1 MRVKS
6 SLLNITAGIGNQI
19 IITVLS
25 FVSRTVFINS
35 LGVEYL
41 GINGLFTSILAMLSL
56 AEAGI
61 GSSIVYN
68 LYKPVAD
75 NDRPK
80 IMALMNLYK
89 KAYLVIAGVVLLLGL
104 GIMPFLDVFIKNTS
118 VENITIIYMLFL
130 INTVAPYLF
139 VYKYSFLNVN
149 QKNYIVTAVFSV
161 SSILSICAKIAI
173 LYFTQHFIFYL
184 IVDCV
189 VTLTTSIILA
199 MMVDRMYPFL
209 KQKINTK
216 LDPETKAN
224 FIKNMK
230 AILLQNVGTY
240 FIFGVDS
247 ILISSFISVA
257 AVGLYSN
264 YKMLIDLCRTFINQ
278 VFANMYHSVGNL
290 VAKESEEKV
299 FHVFKVTMLLNFWLY
314 SFLAI
319 MLYLLIEPMILVW
332 IGSEFVMGPAVVLLL
347 ILGFYER
354 GMRNSITMVKTTAGI
369 FHEDR
374 FVPLCQAALN
384 LAISFLLV
392 QRMGIAGIFIGTLV
406 SALIVPFWTTPYFV
420 YKRVFKQPLRLY
432 FASYIYYSI
441 IAVTAAAAAGY
452 ACSFLPANGLIGLLL
467 KGIVCLLLINGIYVA
482 VFHRTEE
489 FKYLFGIAQSLLNK
503 LPKLRFLLLK
513 LMKRS
518 RHLEASGNKYYG

>member
-6 SLLNITAGIGNQI
+6 SLLNITAGIGNQM
-19 IITVLS
+19 IITILS
-25 FVSRTVFINS
+25 FISRTVFINS
-35 LGVEYL
+35 LGIEYL

-89 KAYLVIAGVVLLLGL
+89 KAYLVTAGVVLLLGL
-104 GIMPFLDVFIKNTS
+104 GIMPFLDVFIKDTH
-118 VENITIIYMLFL
+118 VENISFIYMLFL

-139 VYKYSFLNVN
+139 VYKNSFLNVN

-161 SSILSICAKIAI
+161 SSILSTCAKIAI

-184 IVDCV
+184 IVECV
-189 VTLTTSIILA
+189 VSLTTSIILA
-199 MMVDRMYPFL
+199 IIVNRMYPFL
-209 KQKINTK
+209 RQKMAVR

-230 AILLQNVGTY
+230 AILLQNIGTY

-247 ILISSFISVA
+247 ILIASFISVA

-278 VFANMYHSVGNL
+278 VFANMYHSLGNL
-290 VAKESEEKV
+290 VAKESEEKI
-299 FHVFKVTMLLNFWLY
+299 FHIFKVTMLLNFWLY
-314 SFLAI
+314 SLLAI
-319 MLYLLIEPMILVW
+319 MLYLFIEPLILVW
-332 IGSEFVMGPAVVLLL
+332 IGSEFVMGPVVVVLLT
-347 ILGFYER
+347 LGFYER
-354 GMRNSITMVKTTAGI
+354 GMRNSIMMVKTTAGI

-374 FVPLCQAALN
+374 FVPLCQAALH
-384 LAISFLLV
+384 LAVSFMLV
-392 QRMGIAGIFIGTLV
+392 QRIGIAGIFIGTLV
-406 SALIVPFWTTPYFV
+406 SALLVPFWTTPYFV

-432 FASYIYYSI
+432 FAKYAYYSA
-441 IAVTAAAAAGY
+441 IAVIAAASAGY
-452 ACSFLPANGLIGLLL
+452 ACSFLPFNGLLGLLL
-467 KGIVCLLLINGIYVA
+467 KGTVCLVLINAIYAA

-489 FKYLFGIAQSLLNK
+489 FKYLLGIFRSIRNKILNIK
-503 LPKLRFLLLK
+503 F
-513 LMKRS
+513 MKRD
-518 RHLEASGNKYYG
+518 RHLKVSGNK

>member
-19 IITVLS
+19 IITILS

-35 LGVEYL
+35 LGIEYL

-104 GIMPFLDVFIKNTS
+104 SIMPFLDVFIKNTS
-118 VENITIIYMLFL
+118 VENISFIYLLFL
-130 INTVAPYLF
+130 INTVTPYLF
-139 VYKYSFLNVN
+139 IYKYSFLNVN

-161 SSILSICAKIAI
+161 SSILSVCAKIAI
-173 LYFTQHFIFYL
+173 LYFTQQFIFYL
-184 IVDCV
+184 IIECV
-189 VTLTTSIILA
+189 VSLMSSIILA
-199 MMVDRMYPFL
+199 KIVDRMYPFL
-209 KQKINTK
+209 RQKKETK
-216 LDPETKAN
+216 LDPDTKAN

-230 AILLQNVGTY
+230 AILLQNIGTY

-278 VFANMYHSVGNL
+278 VFANMYHSLGNL

-314 SFLAI
+314 SLLAI
-319 MLYLLIEPMILVW
+319 MLYLFIEPLILVW
-332 IGSEFVMGPAVVLLL
+332 IGSEFVMGPLVVLLL
-347 ILGFYER
+347 IITFYER
-354 GMRNSITMVKTTAGI
+354 GMRNSITMLKTTAGI

-374 FVPLCQAALN
+374 FAPLCQAALN
-384 LAISFLLV
+384 LSISFILV

-406 SALIVPFWTTPYFV
+406 SALLVPFWTTPYFV
-420 YKRVFKQPLRLY
+420 YKRVFKQPLKLY
-432 FASYIYYSI
+432 FTRYGYYSI
-441 IAVTAAAAAGY
+441 IAVIAAAAAAY
-452 ACSFLPANGLIGLLL
+452 ICSFLPAGGLFWLLVRGTL
-467 KGIVCLLLINGIYVA
+467 CFLLINAIYAA

-489 FKYLFGIAQSLLNK
+489 FKYLLGVAEAILSK
-503 LPKLRFLLLK
+503 IPKLRALLL
-513 LMKRS
+513 KRS
-518 RHLEASGNKYYG
+518 RHLEVSGNK